1 MKKIVIF
8 IIALIIIGVSVY
20 LAWGR
25 GGEEKQYVTAEA
37 ERRKL
42 IQTVNETGTVR
53 SPKKIS
59 LSFSAGG
66 KLATKT
72 VEVGDMIKKGEVL
85 AELEH
90 GSLLKEKQKALSDL
104 EVAKAELERVLA
116 GPTGET
122 IEVSRSRIKQAE
134 ENYQSALEELEK
146 TEREAEEDIRQAKD
160 NLKDLT
166 DKESGDKTSYEQ
178 AVEEARLNLENVK
191 KEHERN
197 IANAKE
203 SSLVLINSKLPVANS
218 ALDNV
223 DKILNDSDIQ
233 SVFSAKSSKI
243 ERYVENNYKDSLK
256 LKETAVSAWE
266 EAKKDSSKDNI
277 SDALFK
283 NIEYLN
289 RVSDTLDYCYQ
300 ALEKTVTSADF
311 TQTELDAYKSEV
323 DNRTASVNTAI
334 DALESSKRSLN
345 DAYLSYE
352 TALSSAESGLEQ
364 AETNLEEA
372 VRNAENALTMTR
384 LRGEQK
390 IASLES
396 KVKNAKES
404 LEVIKN
410 EKEEVESGA
419 SREEINLA
427 YAKVKQAEA
436 SAAIVEERIN
446 DYFVASPVNGKVVGF
461 EPEVGEQVQAGS
473 PVVSVLGRNDYEVEV
488 DISEVDID
496 KVKKGDVA
504 DITLDA
510 FGEEERF
517 KGQVFFIDP
526 DRTVIQGVVYYE
538 VKIKLVE
545 VDKKRLERMKPGM
558 TANISITTEEK
569 QDALVIPGRAVIEK
583 ENGQGGIRKY
593 VRVLKAD
600 GDMEEKRVEIGLRGD
615 GGMVEVLSGV
625 EEGEEVITY
634 VKE

>member
-1 MKKIVIF
+1 
-8 IIALIIIGVSVY
+8 
-20 LAWGR
+20 
-25 GGEEKQYVTAEA
+25 
-37 ERRKL
+37 
-42 IQTVNETGTVR
+42 
-53 SPKKIS
+53 
-59 LSFSAGG
+59 
-66 KLATKT
+66 
-72 VEVGDMIKKGEVL
+72 
-85 AELEH
+85 
-90 GSLLKEKQKALSDL
+90 
-104 EVAKAELERVLA
+104 
-116 GPTGET
+116 
-122 IEVSRSRIKQAE
+122 
-134 ENYQSALEELEK
+134 
-146 TEREAEEDIRQAKD
+146 
-160 NLKDLT
+160 
-166 DKESGDKTSYEQ
+166 
-178 AVEEARLNLENVK
+178 
-191 KEHERN
+191 
-197 IANAKE
+197 
-203 SSLVLINSKLPVANS
+203 
-218 ALDNV
+218 
-223 DKILNDSDIQ
+223 
-233 SVFSAKSSKI
+233 
-243 ERYVENNYKDSLK
+243 VENNYKDSLK